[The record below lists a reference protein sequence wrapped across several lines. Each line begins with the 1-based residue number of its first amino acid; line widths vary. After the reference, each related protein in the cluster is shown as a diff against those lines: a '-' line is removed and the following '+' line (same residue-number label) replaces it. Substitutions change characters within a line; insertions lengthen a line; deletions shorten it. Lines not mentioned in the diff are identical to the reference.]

1 MAADKQFQELIAEQQ
16 KTNQL
21 LLLDHD
27 KRLEYDRQQALK
39 EDAERDEAA
48 KAAAQSQ
55 KNDKKTRSILNIIS
69 LGLLGRGGGK
79 KRDEEQKE
87 GFSEK
92 KLWQFGLP

>member
-79 KRDEEQKE
+79 KRDEEQKKIR
-87 GFSEK
+87 SHSK
-92 KLWQFGLP
+92 NL

>member
-87 GFSEK
+87 GF
-92 KLWQFGLP
+92 FR

>member
-79 KRDEEQKE
+79 KREA
-87 GFSEK
+87 
-92 KLWQFGLP
+92 